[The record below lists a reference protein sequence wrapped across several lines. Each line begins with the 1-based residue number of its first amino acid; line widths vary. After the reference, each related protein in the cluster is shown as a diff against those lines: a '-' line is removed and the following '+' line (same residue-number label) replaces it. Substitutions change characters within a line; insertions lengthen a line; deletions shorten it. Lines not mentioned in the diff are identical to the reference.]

1 MRHALL
7 AGLALLAAGCATIA
21 GSGAAVAFDYPWCI
35 QARGVV
41 SPGNCAY
48 RSYAECTAVA
58 SPRGAHCNANRR
70 VAVERTRFGRSF
82 PNEYYD

>member
-1 MRHALL
+1 MRQAML
-7 AGLALLAAGCATIA
+7 AGLALLAAGVATFA
-21 GSGAAVAFDYPWCI
+21 GSGAAAAFDYPWCI
-35 QARGVV
+35 QARGTA

-48 RSYAECTAVA
+48 RSHAECMVAA

-70 VAVERTRFGRSF
+70 IAVERARYGRSF